1 MQHDEVLEDEL
12 SKLGDFVVSIE
23 DFRIDHVIGRGGF
36 GEVHHAVHLSSG
48 TRCAVKRLGIEV
60 LKGAEFKMFIREVK
74 TLVQCKNQF
83 VLPLLGFTD
92 TQPYTII
99 TEFMPRGNLLAALKS
114 RKVKLSPAQLTL
126 IAYGVADGMRALHEK
141 NIIHRDL
148 KSENVLLDENMLPK
162 ICDFGVAR
170 FKSSP
175 NEVVTKTIGTLNWM
189 APEVFLCRSY
199 TEKVDVYSYGLLL
212 WNLLTK
218 EVPWHFFD
226 RGQICDLVIREQRR
240 PAFPMD
246 TPKALKALIEKCW
259 RAAPEERPDF
269 NFICGWLRSGKV
281 CYRGTD
287 KNEFEA
293 GLRLIDQLAAKEFVN
308 PLTRKRTGGFDDLG
322 MKLSLS
328 IAPPSLE
335 PQEVVPMPLP
345 VSVPKVERNVARPTI
360 PDTSLLFEVFP
371 DLKEREQP
379 DIPTFQ
385 NPQIVRFM
393 LFYLYEDE
401 SLISVLV
408 EKGLL
413 GCLDFH
419 FPESFYIVDKVLKQS
434 IDFFRCVDWE
444 RMFEDDRI
452 SAESVLSVF
461 SLMTDLLVNASDGPF
476 FLLYNHFQYFIDV
489 GLLESLLRILLELRV
504 KDERNRQTIDLILE
518 SCLYTDDAM
527 MLDVTIR
534 ALATLDDLDFLGS
547 EIISYH
553 LARHNND
560 GRVFSIAMRRRP
572 DPSLIKY
579 LKPVIDKSNDARL
592 LLLEC
597 ASTKE
602 GGLALLNETF
612 WINSPDAFQLI
623 LTMAQIPECAQIMK
637 ERSEIGAKLVEIV
650 QDNPT
655 NEVMEATANIL
666 SMCHFSRSMETV
678 VCSREFVIK
687 FIDWMLTVTNTIVFD
702 VALSVVVEMT
712 QVVFVPQ
719 VIDITPRIV
728 ELWDVLNKEI
738 CLKFLALVLVSS
750 RTRQAVVD
758 SGFLETL
765 QTDTS
770 IDANLQ
776 PLCASVIALL
786 ETPE

>member
-1 MQHDEVLEDEL
+1 MQHDEALEDEL

-36 GEVHHAVHLSSG
+36 GEVHHAVHLPSG

-83 VLPLLGFTD
+83 ILPLLGFTD

-99 TEFMPRGNLLAALKS
+99 TEFMPRGNLLDALRS

-126 IAYGVADGMRALHEK
+126 IAFGVADGMRALHEK

-170 FKSSP
+170 FKSAP
-175 NEVVTKTIGTLNWM
+175 DEVVTKTIGTLNWM

-218 EVPWHFFD
+218 EVPWYHFD
-226 RGQICDLVIREQRR
+226 RGQICDLVVKGQRR
-240 PAFPMD
+240 PTFPVN
-246 TPKALKALIEKCW
+246 TPKALKALIERCW
-259 RAAPEERPDF
+259 RADPEERPDF
-269 NFICGWLRSGKV
+269 AWICGWLRSGKV

-287 KNEFEA
+287 KDEFEA
-293 GLRLIDQLAAKEFVN
+293 GMRLIDQLAAKESVN
-308 PLTRKRTGGFDDLG
+308 PLTRKRTGSLDDVC
-322 MKLSLS
+322 MSLSLA
-328 IAPPSLE
+328 IAPPSRE

-345 VSVPKVERNVARPTI
+345 VSVPKVERNVARPSNT
-360 PDTSLLFEVFP
+360 DASLLFELLP

-379 DIPTFQ
+379 DMPTFQ
-385 NPQIVRFM
+385 NPQILRF
-393 LFYLYEDE
+393 LLLCLYEDE
-401 SLISVLV
+401 RLISLFV

-413 GCLDFH
+413 GVLDFH

-434 IDFFRCVDWE
+434 IDFFRSIDWE
-444 RMFEDDRI
+444 RMFEDERVP
-452 SAESVLSVF
+452 AESVVSVF

-518 SCLYTDDAM
+518 SCLYTDDAIT
-527 MLDVTIR
+527 LDVTIR
-534 ALATLDDLDFLGS
+534 ALATLDDLDFLS
-547 EIISYH
+547 PDIILYH
-553 LARHNND
+553 LALHNND
-560 GRVFSIAMRRRP
+560 GKVFSIALRRRP
-572 DPSLIKY
+572 DPSLIKFI
-579 LKPVIDKSNDARL
+579 KPVLDKSNEARL

-602 GGLALLNETF
+602 GGLELLNESF
-612 WINSPDAFQLI
+612 WINSRDAFQLI
-623 LTMAQIPECAQIMK
+623 LTMAQIPECAQVMK
-637 ERSEIGAKLVEIV
+637 ERSDIGAKLVEIV
-650 QDNPT
+650 QGNPT
-655 NEVMEATANIL
+655 NDVMEATANIL
-666 SMCHFSRSMETV
+666 SMCHFSRSLETV
-678 VCSREFVIK
+678 VCSREFVTK
-687 FIDWMLTVTNTIVFD
+687 FIEWTLGVTNTIVFD

-712 QVVFVPQ
+712 QVVFVKE
-719 VIDITPRIV
+719 VVDMTPRIV
-728 ELWDVLNKEI
+728 ELWDLLNKEM

-750 RTRQAVVD
+750 QMRQAVVD
-758 SGFLETL
+758 SGFLEIL
-765 QTDTS
+765 QGDTS
-770 IDANLQ
+770 IDANLE
-776 PLCASVIALL
+776 PLRASVIALL